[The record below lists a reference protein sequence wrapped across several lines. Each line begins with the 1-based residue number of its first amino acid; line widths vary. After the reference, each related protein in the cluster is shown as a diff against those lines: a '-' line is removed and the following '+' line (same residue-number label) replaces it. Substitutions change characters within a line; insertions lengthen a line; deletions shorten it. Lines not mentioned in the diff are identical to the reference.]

1 MSDNEQTQDAQEL
14 TTGDGR
20 KIISFNAGGES
31 YTVESTEQAARGK
44 KAEIE
49 AELAAIKMQAARR
62 GVQIK
67 KLRP

>member
-44 KAEIE
+44 KAEVE
-49 AELAAIKMQAARR
+49 AELAAIKLQAARR